1 MRSQTNWTNRATR
14 FSSLGFSAFSSMD
27 KSNMPQFYGH
37 CTSASVPWCRTAW
50 QQREYYMLSVMQWC
64 KMLTK
69 AGSILLLA
77 EVIQCCLD
85 GGRWWHDFT
94 LPAFPFSLQFLIH
107 HQINKVHFI
116 NDFVMTKSV
125 LHMCSFTIP
134 IFMLHW
140 NILSLK
146 ILLQRDSL
154 HRGTEIL
161 QSSLSCFYLSFQ
173 QLESYLPVAGTQKRQ
188 FSFLLSPLSP
198 LSFLHYYLL
207 WYKEHLFSLALYQ
220 WRKAEDLYVLASHHA
235 AETGSPPLLSSL
247 NFPVRKDLPTLLLIT
262 TFLSL
267 SVESK
272 LYKRGTSAA

>member
-1 MRSQTNWTNRATR
+1 MRSQTNRTNRATC

-77 EVIQCCLD
+77 EVIQCCLN

-107 HQINKVHFI
+107 HQINKVRFI
-116 NDFVMTKSV
+116 NDFVLTKSV

-140 NILSLK
+140 NILSSK

-161 QSSLSCFYLSFQ
+161 QSSPSCFYLSFQ
-173 QLESYLPVAGTQKRQ
+173 QLGVIYQWLAPRKGNSHFSYHLY
-188 FSFLLSPLSP
+188 PLSP
-198 LSFLHYYLL
+198 FFIIISSDTKNTYFLLPCISEEKLKIFMFLL
-207 WYKEHLFSLALYQ
+207 LTMQQRQAHHLFSHL
-220 WRKAEDLYVLASHHA
+220 
-235 AETGSPPLLSSL
+235 
-247 NFPVRKDLPTLLLIT
+247 
-262 TFLSL
+262 
-267 SVESK
+267 
-272 LYKRGTSAA
+272 